1 MKTILSILLCVALVH
16 ATTAQAQ
23 TNDPPPVQP
32 NNVLLAGLVITA
44 AVLGVLLVIKV
55 SSTLPSQHSPVTLVL
70 EASCLD
76 GIWTPVATNT
86 VILNGQRP
94 VDVFREQMTD
104 DLVFYRA
111 RVLK

>member
-1 MKTILSILLCVALVH
+1 MKTIFSILLCAALVH

-23 TNDPPPVQP
+23 TNDPPPQP

-44 AVLGVLLVIKV
+44 LVVGIVIIIKV
-55 SSTLPSQHSPVTLVL
+55 NSTLPSQHSPVTLVL

-94 VDVFREQMTD
+94 IEVFRNQMTD

-111 RVLK
+111 HVLK